1 MREAEQQ
8 ELIAFNHERAFM
20 NQSIISVILLIAYLL
35 IAPLATASEADFQQG
50 KQAYLKKDYATAFTA
65 FKKAADKNHAGALYW
80 LGTMY
85 QSNKFGLEAD
95 QKKMYALIQRAADNG
110 HASAAYSIAQRK
122 ASDIELLFDNTDL
135 SDAILLY
142 EKAAKLGHVKAQKW
156 LADVHAPKRKFHGDI
171 KKHIHWIQKS
181 AQGGDREAQ
190 FTLSEAHMQGVVVNK
205 SKKEAFKW
213 LEQSA
218 KRGHVKAQIEI
229 GKVYLSGFLEK
240 EKNPKLAMEW
250 LKLAGRNGS
259 GEAIM
264 VLGMILI
271 IGEDVE
277 KKPELGLNL
286 LKEAAKKGHVPA
298 MFKIGELYALGITG
312 KPEIIKSLTWI
323 NVAGLKGHPNADKA
337 KAVIKRK
344 HGYGPAELTK
354 AKLRAENCIA
364 TNYTRCNYDSRKLT
378 NYNQKLLDDVTQ
390 RAKERSQQQTP
401 RH

>member
-1 MREAEQQ
+1 
-8 ELIAFNHERAFM
+8 M
-20 NQSIISVILLIAYLL
+20 NPSIISVFLLITCLL
-35 IAPLATASEADFQQG
+35 IAPLATANEADFNQG
-50 KQAYLKKDYATAFTA
+50 KQAYLKKDYATAFAA
-65 FKKAADKNHAGALYW
+65 FKKAADKNHAAALYW

-110 HASAAYSIAQRK
+110 HAQAAYAIAQRK
-122 ASDIELLFDNTDL
+122 ASDFVLIWDNEDL

-142 EKAAKLGHVKAQKW
+142 EKAANLGHVKAQKW

-171 KKHIHWIQKS
+171 NKHIHWIQKS

-218 KRGHVKAQIEI
+218 KRGHVKAQTEI

-250 LKLAGRNGS
+250 LKIAGRNGS

-286 LKEAAKKGHVPA
+286 LKQSAKKKYVPA

-323 NVAGLKGHPNADKA
+323 HVAGLNGHPMVDKA
-337 KAVIKRK
+337 KAAIKRK
-344 HGYGPAELTK
+344 HGYGRAEMAK

-364 TNYTRCNYDSRKLT
+364 TNYTRCNYDSHKLT
-378 NYNQKLLDDVTQ
+378 DYNKELLDDVTQ
-390 RAKERSQQQTP
+390 RIKERNQQQTP
-401 RH
+401 QN